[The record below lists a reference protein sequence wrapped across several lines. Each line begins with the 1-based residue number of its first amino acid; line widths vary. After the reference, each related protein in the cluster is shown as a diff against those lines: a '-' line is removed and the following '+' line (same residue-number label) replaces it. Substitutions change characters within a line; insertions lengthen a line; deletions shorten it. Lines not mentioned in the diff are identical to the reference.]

1 MKSVRGLARLN
12 TRLHLMV
19 SATPILY
26 ELFPLDSSINKTV
39 YHLLGIFLLMVV
51 YSLFLDSYLHQE
63 QTGLRHIHQ
72 FQAVINKKEST
83 EIADAS

>member
-12 TRLHLMV
+12 ARQHLMV
-19 SATPILY
+19 SVTSVLY

-51 YSLFLDSYLHQE
+51 YLLFLPSSRANGSPSYSS
-63 QTGLRHIHQ
+63 IPSC
-72 FQAVINKKEST
+72 N
-83 EIADAS
+83 

>member
-19 SATPILY
+19 SVTPVLY
-26 ELFPLDSSINKTV
+26 DFFPLNSSVNKTV

-51 YSLFLDSYLHQE
+51 YSLSLPSSRPNGSPSHSS
-63 QTGLRHIHQ
+63 
-72 FQAVINKKEST
+72 VPSCN
-83 EIADAS
+83 

>member
-19 SATPILY
+19 SVTPVLY
-26 ELFPLDSSINKTV
+26 ELFIWIR
-39 YHLLGIFLLMVV
+39 LLTKRFITYWVFSYLWLATN
-51 YSLFLDSYLHQE
+51 YPYLHQE